1 MVTKKTTRARKP
13 YSKLAKSTKI
23 TRKYQKAV
31 KGVKAGT
38 GKRFKAMVKVGEE
51 MGLQD
56 PAAFVAEKGREKY
69 GAKRMAA
76 MAATGRRR
84 AAAKRAK

>member
-1 MVTKKTTRARKP
+1 MIKKTTRARKP

-31 KGVKAGT
+31 KGVKPGT
-38 GKRFKAMVKVGEE
+38 GKRFKAMEEVGKER
-51 MGLQD
+51 GLRD
-56 PAAFVAEKGREKY
+56 PEAFAAVIGRRKY
-69 GAKRMAA
+69 GAKRMAK
-76 MAATGRRR
+76 MAAAGRRR